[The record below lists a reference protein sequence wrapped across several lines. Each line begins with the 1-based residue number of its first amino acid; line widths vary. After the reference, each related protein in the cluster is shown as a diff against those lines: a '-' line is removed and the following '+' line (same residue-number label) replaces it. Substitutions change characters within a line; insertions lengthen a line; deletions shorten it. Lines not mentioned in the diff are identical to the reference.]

1 MNITITTTTSA
12 IKVNFNDT
20 PLGDVLKG
28 TWRKD
33 KIFSFRL
40 KANYIQVNTFDGE
53 FYVSYA
59 PVEGA
64 WIIDSVDGVA
74 PSSLSDLY
82 DKLVAMLG

>member
-20 PLGDVLKG
+20 LLGDVQKG

-40 KANYIQVNTFDGE
+40 KADHIQVNTFDGE
-53 FYVSYA
+53 FYVAYA
-59 PVEGA
+59 ATTGA